1 MSLRLRAHLAGLRP
15 YSPGKP
21 VEELRRE
28 RGLDRI
34 VKLASNE
41 NPLGAPPKA
50 LEALGRAAERAH
62 IYPDAASHDLRAVLA
77 ERAGLPMDQI
87 VAGNG
92 SDELIHLLG
101 LAFLAGAGDQLVMGS
116 PSFVRYEAAAGLAEA
131 ELTAVPLDGGWRHD
145 IEAMISAL
153 TPRTRLVFIAN
164 PNNPTGTVISQAEAD
179 RMAGAL
185 PEGALLVLDEAYHE
199 YAEGSGCADGLAMLR
214 AGAPV
219 AVLRTFSKAYGLAGL
234 RVGWGAF
241 PADAADALNRVR
253 EPFNVNVIA
262 QAAAAAALE
271 DREFLERS
279 VRANRE
285 GGRMIA
291 DHARGLGLPVVEGF
305 ANFVCVE
312 VGDGQAAAD
321 GLLDEGVIVRSG
333 RVLGMPRHIR
343 VSIGT
348 AEEIEVYCAALE
360 RVLSRQEALA

>member
-1 MSLRLRAHLAGLRP
+1 LAGLRP

-41 NPLGAPPKA
+41 NPLGSPPLA
-50 LEALGRAAERAH
+50 MQAMRRASERAH
-62 IYPDAASHDLRAVLA
+62 IYPDAAGHDLRAALA
-77 ERAGLPMDQI
+77 ERTGLPPEQI

-101 LAFLAGAGDQLVMGS
+101 LAFLAGPDDQLVMGS

-131 ELTAVPLDGGWRHD
+131 ELTAVPLDGDWRHD
-145 IEAMISAL
+145 IDAMIAAL

-164 PNNPTGTVISQAEAD
+164 PNNPTGTIITQAEAD
-179 RMAGAL
+179 RMAEAL
-185 PEGALLVLDEAYHE
+185 PSGALLVLDEAYHE
-199 YAEGSGCADGLAMLR
+199 YAAGSGCADAVAMVR
-214 AGAPV
+214 SGAPV
-219 AVLRTFSKAYGLAGL
+219 AALRTFSKAYGLAGL

-241 PADAADALNRVR
+241 PAEAADALNRIR
-253 EPFNVNVIA
+253 EPFNVNVLA
-262 QAAAAAALE
+262 QAAAVGALQDQDFL
-271 DREFLERS
+271 DRS
-279 VRANRE
+279 IRANRE
-285 GGRMIA
+285 GGRRIA
-291 DHARGLGLPVVEGF
+291 EHARGLGLPVIEGF

-312 VGDGQAAAD
+312 VGDGRSAAE

-333 RVLGMPRHIR
+333 HVLGMPKHIR

-348 AEEIEVYCAALE
+348 AEEIEAYCAALE
-360 RVLSRQEALA
+360 RTLARTGARA